1 MRRPGPAVA
10 LSLGLTVAAALLAAP
25 SPAAA
30 VDQVQA
36 GVGRSDITSP
46 TGYYM
51 QGWVR
56 SDAVLRGVHTRIE
69 NRAVVLSRG
78 GQKLALVASDL
89 NGIAGGVVAAAA
101 ERLKSRGFSEAN
113 IIVSASHTHAAP
125 SGYYPFTTY
134 NTVFMTTSTLTDQN
148 VAGTLDP
155 QLYAFEVRQL
165 VLAITRA
172 DDDRAPAKVGWA
184 TAHLEGLTANRSL
197 EAHLRDHGIVKDFG
211 AGQVSDDPA
220 GYAHTIDPE
229 VQVLRI
235 DKRIGAGYKPVG
247 IWSTF
252 ADHGTVNKYTYGVYN
267 ADHHGSATRVV
278 EDSIRREG
286 RVPATQDVVNAYGNT
301 DEGDQSA
308 GLTRSGPAAADLVG
322 RVEAARM
329 LAAWRDAGRHLTTTP
344 ELGSRWTRVCFCG
357 QTTAGGAVSVN
368 AATGLPL
375 FIGSEEGRGP
385 LYDITQQPF
394 EGRASPVDDPAD
406 PAQGHKIIVTRAQL
420 TGGSSTPKAVPLTVA
435 RVGERLI
442 GTIPGEMSVDMGRR
456 VRAALRSAAPPGVA
470 GIQLSGLANE
480 YLSYFVTPEE
490 YDAQHYEGGSTM
502 YGRQASVLMQEELV
516 RLTGQLR
523 SGQPAATPYAAD
535 PRNGVVDTAA
545 PFGTGASSATA
556 VAQPATTQRFAR
568 AGFSWTGALK
578 GLDMPLGKPFV
589 SVQRLSGGGWRPAAD
604 DAGLQV
610 VWRVDDNGRYDAQW
624 EVPWD
629 EPVGLHRIVVTGNH
643 YRLVSGAFRVVAA
656 TTLSVE
662 QTSSGAV
669 RVRYPDAV
677 VEKDVTF
684 RPVVADGARLLR
696 GGRDLPAGAA
706 VDGYGNCNGAAVTL
720 QPGTRGGAD
729 PTADPAV
736 CAQAAGAAGPVPAP
750 SGRLPATGGLP
761 VHPVGAL
768 VLLLVAAAGLRLSAT
783 AARRSPP

>member
-1 MRRPGPAVA
+1 MRRLGLVLACF
-10 LSLGLTVAAALLAAP
+10 LSLSLAGAALALPPQVAA
-25 SPAAA
+25 S
-30 VDQVQA
+30 DQVRA
-36 GVGRSDITSP
+36 GVGRADITSP

-89 NGIAGGVVAAAA
+89 NGIAGGVVKAAA
-101 ERLKSRGFSEAN
+101 EKLKARGFSESN

-172 DDDRAPAKVGWA
+172 DDDLAPAKIGWA
-184 TAHLEGLTANRSL
+184 TAHLEGVTANRSL

-211 AGQVSDDPA
+211 TGKVSDDPD
-220 GYAHTIDPE
+220 GYVHTIDPD

-235 DKRIGAGYKPVG
+235 DKKVGASYKPVG

-267 ADHHGSATRVV
+267 ADHHGSAIRVV
-278 EDSIRREG
+278 EDTIRREG
-286 RVPATQDVVNAYGNT
+286 GVPATQDVVNAYGNT

-322 RVEAARM
+322 RLEAARM
-329 LAAWRDAGRHLTTTP
+329 LAAWREAGKHLTTTP
-344 ELGSRWTRVCFCG
+344 ELGVRWTRVCFCG
-357 QTTAGGAVSVN
+357 QQTAGGAVSMN
-368 AATGLPL
+368 ASAGLPL
-375 FIGSEEGRGP
+375 FTGSEEGRGP

-394 EGRASPVDDPAD
+394 EGRANPVDDPAD

-420 TGGSSTPKAVPLTVA
+420 TGGNSTPKAVPLTVA

-442 GTIPGEMSVDMGRR
+442 GTIPGEMTVDMGRR
-456 VRAALRSAAPPGVA
+456 VRAALAKAAPPGVT
-470 GIQLSGLANE
+470 GVQLSGLVNE

-502 YGRQASVLMQEELV
+502 YGREASVLLQEELV
-516 RLTGQLR
+516 KLVGQLR
-523 SGQPAATPYAAD
+523 AGQPAAPPYDAD
-535 PRNGVVDTAA
+535 PRNGVADTAA
-545 PFGTGASSATA
+545 PFGTGVSAAT
-556 VAQPATTQRFAR
+556 VNAQPAATQRLAR
-568 AGFSWTGALK
+568 AAYSWTGAAK
-578 GLDMPLGKPFV
+578 GLDMPVGSAFV
-589 SVQRLSGGGWRPAAD
+589 SVQRKAGGAWLPATD
-604 DAGLQV
+604 DQGLQI
-610 VWRVDDNGRYDAQW
+610 VWRVDSNGRYDAQW
-624 EVPWD
+624 EVPRD
-629 EPVGLHRIVVTGNH
+629 EPLGAHRFVVTGNH
-643 YRLVSGAFRVVAA
+643 YRLVSGAFAVVAA

-662 QTSSGAV
+662 QTAAGAV

-677 VEKDVTF
+677 VEKDITF
-684 RPVVADGARLLR
+684 RPTLADGATLR
-696 GGRDLPAGAA
+696 RSGSSVAAGAA
-706 VDGYGNCNGAAVTL
+706 HDRYGNCNGAAATL
-720 QPGTRGGAD
+720 SPGSRGGAD
-729 PTADPAV
+729 AAADPAV
-736 CAQAAGAAGPVPAP
+736 CGQTATAPTPVAAP
-750 SGRLPATGGLP
+750 GRLPATGGRPWLP
-761 VHPVGAL
+761 LLGAG
-768 VLLLVAAAGLRLSAT
+768 VLLVAAA
-783 AARRSPP
+783 ARRRGAGPAGTRA